1 MRGSLRPKSGLEL
14 CMCPRVT
21 AQSLAFR
28 MLLPA
33 ARSCRQRLHG
43 RDTLPRSANPR
54 PLKCDARRSPLT
66 IRVLM
71 RTGNLAA
78 VMKTIGHRDV
88 KTAMHYQHPELDVVL
103 AALDYRVASE
113 TTEMRACEK

>member
-14 CMCPRVT
+14 CMCARVT

-43 RDTLPRSANPR
+43 RDTSHEARIRDLLSAMPGAH
-54 PLKCDARRSPLT
+54 LSPSEFPERHLMVIVNNLRVCFSLGRTMPKFSCPTTNLT
-66 IRVLM
+66 R
-71 RTGNLAA
+71 
-78 VMKTIGHRDV
+78 
-88 KTAMHYQHPELDVVL
+88 LDKL
-103 AALDYRVASE
+103 QRQ
-113 TTEMRACEK
+113 